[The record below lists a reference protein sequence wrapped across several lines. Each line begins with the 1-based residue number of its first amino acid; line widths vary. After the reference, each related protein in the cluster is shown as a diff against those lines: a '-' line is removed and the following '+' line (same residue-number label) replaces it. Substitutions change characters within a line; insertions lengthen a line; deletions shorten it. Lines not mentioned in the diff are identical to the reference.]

1 MFDLWVIVY
10 IWAVFSI
17 TEVARVLGVL
27 FSTIKVMYHFCPK
40 MGWATTWAIFLQTSG
55 HPGRDCCGSGET
67 VPNKK
72 YVDRQFSSYAHLVTV
87 LAAD

>member
-1 MFDLWVIVY
+1 MGRMFDLWVIVY

-40 MGWATTWAIFLQTSG
+40 MGWATTWAIFLQT
-55 HPGRDCCGSGET
+55 
-67 VPNKK
+67 
-72 YVDRQFSSYAHLVTV
+72 HLVTLV
-87 LAAD
+87 ATAVDVAKPFQIKNTLTDSFLHMHTW